1 MPAFSHI
8 NPIHQAVHALGAELF
23 ALMESEPDTVKAR
36 LPELYDLRIQMLD
49 ALADLLRSVAIL
61 PTPVQAIVT
70 RPTEPVH
77 SEAVHDGLSCVVE
90 VSPQHPA
97 L

>member
-1 MPAFSHI
+1 
-8 NPIHQAVHALGAELF
+8 
-23 ALMESEPDTVKAR
+23 MESEPDTVKAR
-36 LPELYDLRIQMLD
+36 LPELYNLRIQMLD